1 MTKSIL
7 PVFEEKVNS
16 ILRNYVTYQLKIE
29 REGKEIIVSKERD
42 GLLSDANKM
51 SGYETLMSDIAI
63 RIAINEY
70 CRRERMRF
78 MIIDEGFSY
87 CDNEAVGRLT
97 RLFEYLRGI
106 YEYVIVIT
114 HNEQIQKYT
123 DTTIEITKEGK
134 FSKITNI
141 NTSANKQE
149 LIKSINI
156 LSNLQ

>member
-1 MTKSIL
+1 
-7 PVFEEKVNS
+7 
-16 ILRNYVTYQLKIE
+16 
-29 REGKEIIVSKERD
+29 
-42 GLLSDANKM
+42 
-51 SGYETLMSDIAI
+51 
-63 RIAINEY
+63 
-70 CRRERMRF
+70 